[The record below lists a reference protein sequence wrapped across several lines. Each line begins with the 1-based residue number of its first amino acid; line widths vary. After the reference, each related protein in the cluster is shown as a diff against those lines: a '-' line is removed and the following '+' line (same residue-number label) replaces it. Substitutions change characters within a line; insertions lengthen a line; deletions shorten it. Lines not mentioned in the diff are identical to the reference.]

1 LALTR
6 VAPGIALGEK
16 SKTAG
21 SGLLRREA
29 YMGRSD
35 IYVKIHQ
42 LSDAELIKILQFQGD
57 DDGEADSLSAMV
69 EEEIARRKAGGGIL
83 Q

>member
-1 LALTR
+1 
-6 VAPGIALGEK
+6 
-16 SKTAG
+16 
-21 SGLLRREA
+21 
-29 YMGRSD
+29 MGRSD

-69 EEEIARRKAGGGIL
+69 EEEIARRKEGGGRL

>member
-1 LALTR
+1 VSEAR
-6 VAPGIALGEK
+6 PA
-16 SKTAG
+16 
-21 SGLLRREA
+21 EA
-29 YMGRSD
+29 YRGVRLKMGRSD

-69 EEEIARRKAGGGIL
+69 EEEIARRKAGGGVL

>member
-1 LALTR
+1 MR
-6 VAPGIALGEK
+6 
-16 SKTAG
+16 
-21 SGLLRREA
+21 
-29 YMGRSD
+29 RSD

-42 LSDAELIKILQFQGD
+42 LSDAELIKILQFQGGD
-57 DDGEADSLSAMV
+57 DDGEADSLSVMV